1 MIDLKYEQVNRIINN
16 KMDELANERKDAT
29 YIQSKTY
36 KYFEGHLYDVLNQ
49 VEELWINGNI

>member
-29 YIQSKTY
+29 YIQAKTY